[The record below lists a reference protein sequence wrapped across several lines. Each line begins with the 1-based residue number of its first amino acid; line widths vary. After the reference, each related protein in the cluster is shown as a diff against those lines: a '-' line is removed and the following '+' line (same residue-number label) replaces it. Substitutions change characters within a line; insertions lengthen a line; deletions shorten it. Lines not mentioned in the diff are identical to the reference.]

1 MIFDFFFIKI
11 VKIVVGDHNFKFKP
25 KTNILSSNFKSC
37 ECSIFKKII
46 LIGGLDCNFQK
57 GNWENE

>member
-1 MIFDFFFIKI
+1 MGIHIIKTVIDNHDFFFLIKI

-37 ECSIFKKII
+37 ECSIFFKNYF
-46 LIGGLDCNFQK
+46 D
-57 GNWENE
+57 